1 MKNSRLVAF
10 EILNKI
16 LRENAY
22 SNIAVDSALKSNDIE
37 NKAFVSSLVYGVVE
51 RKLTLDYIINSFL
64 TSKNIKNKVRIL
76 LYIGTYQLYFIDKVP
91 ARVALYET
99 VELSKQ
105 VGTSRYQGL
114 INAVLHKIDDN
125 RIDIERIENLS
136 VKYSCP
142 ENLINMWTKMYTRE
156 NTLKILE
163 CMNDKP
169 PVFAI
174 PNRLYVDEEELL
186 YELENCNISGEIV
199 DGAVLITSGFDLTD
213 CKAFDD
219 GLFYIEDLSSF
230 HCAKALGAVS
240 GDTVID
246 VCSAPGGKAFTIAQ
260 GMNNNGTV
268 YAYDL
273 YEHRVKLIDSGAKR
287 LGINIIKT
295 GVNDALEYNEC
306 MPMAD
311 KIICDVPCSGFGIIR
326 RKPEIRYKELDSI
339 ADLPNIQ
346 YKILCTSSAYL
357 KKGGRLIYS
366 TCTLN
371 KKENEKV
378 VNKFLEGNSEF
389 KLIEDVTVFPAAHG
403 GDGFYYAVMEKN
415 D

>member
-10 EILNKI
+10 EILSKV

-22 SNIAVDSALKSNDIE
+22 SNIAVDSALKNNDIE
-37 NKAFVSSLVYGVVE
+37 NKAFVSNLVYGVVE
-51 RKLTLDYIINSFL
+51 RKLTLDYIIDSFL
-64 TSKNIKNKVRIL
+64 TSKNIKSKVRIL
-76 LYIGTYQLYFIDKVP
+76 LYIGTYQLYFMDKVP
-91 ARVALYET
+91 SRVALYET

-114 INAVLHKIDDN
+114 INAVLHKIDAN
-125 RIDIERIENLS
+125 RINIDGLENLS

-142 ENLINMWTKMYTRE
+142 EHLINMWTKMYTRE
-156 NTLKILE
+156 NTVKILE
-163 CMNDKP
+163 CINDRP

-174 PNRLYVDEEELL
+174 PNRLYGDEEELL
-186 YELENCNISGEIV
+186 YELENCNIFGEVV
-199 DGAVLITSGFDLTD
+199 DGAVMITSAFDLTN

-219 GLFYIEDLSSF
+219 GLFYIEDLSSY
-230 HCAKALGAVS
+230 HCAKALGAVA
-240 GDTVID
+240 GDTVLD
-246 VCSAPGGKAFTIAQ
+246 VCSAPGGKAFSIAQ
-260 GMNNNGTV
+260 GMNNDGAV

-273 YEHRVKLIDSGAKR
+273 YEHRVKLIESGAKR
-287 LGINIIKT
+287 LGITIIKT
-295 GVNDALEYNEC
+295 GVNDASEYNKDI
-306 MPMAD
+306 PMAN
-311 KIICDVPCSGFGIIR
+311 KILCDVPCSGFGIIR

-339 ADLPNIQ
+339 ADLPGIQ

-357 KKGGRLIYS
+357 KNGGRLIYS

-378 VNKFLEGNSEF
+378 VNKFLESNSEF
-389 KLIEDVTVFPAAHG
+389 NLLEDVTIFPSVHG
-403 GDGFYYAVMEKN
+403 GDGFYYAVLEKN